1 MDEAAKSIAM
11 TFPML
16 ATREDR
22 NHYAA
27 AIAKDNFDHQYSRD
41 SVIVTLSIALSLYNS
56 LEMILIISST
66 FKKWKGLYFWSLS
79 LCNLGVILYALGML
93 MTYFNYGAL
102 VLGKII
108 LDIGVSALFGAFLRA
123 VPETF

>member
-1 MDEAAKSIAM
+1 MALPILLSR
-11 TFPML
+11 T
-16 ATREDR
+16 DR

-27 AIAKDNFDHQYSRD
+27 AVAKNNFDHQYSRD
-41 SVIVTLSIALSLYNS
+41 SIIVTLSIALSLYNS

-108 LDIGVSALFGAFLRA
+108 LDIGVSPQFGPLF
-123 VPETF
+123 